1 MAAKKKSAESQFP
14 MYKGKPLVRC
24 GDIIYYGSM
33 KDRYVVR
40 LEIKSKKKIKDLE
53 VADRVGIQL
62 MLTDQTIRNRKQ
74 IVKTSEK
81 DGLYRAMDLAD
92 VWLNRA
98 LAEKH

>member
-1 MAAKKKSAESQFP
+1 MADKKKNAESPFP

-33 KDRYVVR
+33 KDRYVIR
-40 LEIKSKKKIKDLE
+40 MEIKSKKKVKDLE

-62 MLTDQTIRNRKQ
+62 MLTDQTVRNRKQ